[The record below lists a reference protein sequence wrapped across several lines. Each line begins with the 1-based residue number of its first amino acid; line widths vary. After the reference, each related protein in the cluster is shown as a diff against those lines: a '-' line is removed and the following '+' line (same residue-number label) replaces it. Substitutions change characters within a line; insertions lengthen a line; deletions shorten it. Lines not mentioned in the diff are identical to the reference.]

1 MPIFIICVLGVSLPF
16 AIDSEKGGSLGNCFR
31 LLAILSMFQSDSL
44 AFRVKKASGSD
55 QNVGKIANSQ
65 KLAPREPPFLMPELS
80 GEPRLLCCLFLL
92 FVQR

>member
-16 AIDSEKGGSLGNCFR
+16 AIDSEKGGSSFR
-31 LLAILSMFQSDSL
+31 LLAILSMFQSDAL

-55 QNVGKIANSQ
+55 QNVGEMANSQ
-65 KLAPREPPFLMPELS
+65 KLAPRESPFLMPELA
-80 GEPRLLCCLFLL
+80 GEPQLLCCLFLL